1 MKKKVAINIKDKYTD
16 TNHYQKHFT
25 LDARIKIQKIIT
37 EHRDE
42 FGNLTILLKDIGN
55 MLEND
60 PSTISKEVKKHRIFK
75 PAKELESFRA
85 YNSICENFKEC
96 TIPYNDG
103 YYTKA
108 ALLKVNCRCIKRCN
122 NFKEII
128 CPNLKKFPW
137 VCNGCPQHIKCRL
150 NKYYYYSDIAQKDYL
165 LTLKESR
172 EGINLTSDEFNEL
185 DHLITSQLKGKCQ
198 PIAHIVHSNDLPV
211 SERTI
216 YNYFENGYFT
226 AKNADLRRKVTY
238 KKRKV
243 SKESPV
249 VIRKNKKDRSYKDYQ
264 KFIEDN
270 PDISIVQMDT
280 VEGKSNENGFLLTLH
295 FVKYK
300 FQLAY
305 YIHEQKK
312 ENVINVINH
321 IYHIIGL
328 EMFSKM
334 FGVILTDNGKEFAD
348 PIPIEITPDTGEHRT
363 KVFYCD
369 PLASRQK
376 GACEKNHEYIR
387 YVIPK
392 FTSLLNLSQDK
403 IDLMMSHIN
412 STIRPSNRACPCDFM
427 ALEYGTEVLD
437 SLKIKKIDSKLVTLC
452 PKLIK

>member
-1 MKKKVAINIKDKYTD
+1 MKKKVAINIKEKYTE

-25 LDARIKIQKIIT
+25 LDDRIKIQKIIS

-42 FGNLTILLKDIGN
+42 SGNLTLLLKDIGK

-60 PSTISKEVKKHRIFK
+60 PSTISKEVKKHRVFK
-75 PAKELESFRA
+75 PAKEVESLRL
-85 YNSICENFKEC
+85 YNSICEKFKEC
-96 TIPYNDG
+96 NIPYDNG
-103 YYTKA
+103 YFYKSSLMKT
-108 ALLKVNCRCIKRCN
+108 NCRCVKKCKE
-122 NFKEII
+122 FKEII

-137 VCNGCPQHIKCRL
+137 VCNGCPNHMRCRL
-150 NKYYYYSDIAQKDYL
+150 NKYFYYSDTAQKDYL

-172 EGINLTSDEFNEL
+172 EGINLTPDEFNEL
-185 DHLITSQLKGKCQ
+185 DHIMSSLLKEKGQ
-198 PIAHIVHSNDLPV
+198 PIAHIVLSNDLPV

-243 SKESPV
+243 SKDSPV
-249 VIRKNKKDRSYKDYQ
+249 VIRKNKKDRTYKDYQ
-264 KFIEDN
+264 NFIEGN

-280 VEGKSNENGFLLTLH
+280 VEGKKEEKGYLLTLH
-295 FVKYK
+295 FIKYN

-305 YIHEQKK
+305 YIHEQIP

-321 IYHIIGL
+321 IYYTIGY
-328 EMFSKM
+328 ETFTKM
-334 FGVILTDNGKEFAD
+334 FGVILTDNGKEFSD
-348 PIPIEITPDTGEHRT
+348 PISIEITPDTGEHRT

-387 YVIPK
+387 YVIPR
-392 FTSLLNLSQDK
+392 FSSLLNLRQDK

-412 STIRPSNRACPCDFM
+412 STIRPSKLACPYDFM
-427 ALEYGTEVLD
+427 ALEFGTEVLD
-437 SLKIKKIDSKLVTLC
+437 LLKIKKIDSKEVTLS
-452 PKLIK
+452 PKLLK

>member
-1 MKKKVAINIKDKYTD
+1 MKKKVAINIKEKYTD
-16 TNHYQKHFT
+16 TTHYQKHFT
-25 LDARIKIQKIIT
+25 LDDRIKIQKIIT
-37 EHRDE
+37 DHRDE
-42 FGNLTILLKDIGN
+42 LGNLTILLKDIGK

-60 PSTISKEVKKHRIFK
+60 PSTSSKEVKKHRIYK
-75 PAKELESFRA
+75 PAKELESFRT
-85 YNSICENFKEC
+85 YNSICEKFKEC
-96 TIPYNDG
+96 NIPYNNE
-103 YYTKA
+103 YFYKNT
-108 ALLKVNCRCIKRCN
+108 LLKTNCKCIKQCSN
-122 NFKEII
+122 YKEKI
-128 CPNLKKFPW
+128 CQHLMKFPW
-137 VCNGCPQHIKCRL
+137 VCNGCSKSRSCHL

-172 EGINLTSDEFNEL
+172 EGINLTPNEFNEL
-185 DHLITSQLKGKCQ
+185 DHLMTSQLKGKCQ
-198 PIAHIVHSNDLPV
+198 PIAHIVNSNDLPV

-243 SKESPV
+243 SKDSPV
-249 VIRKNKKDRSYKDYQ
+249 VIRKIKIGRMYSDYQ
-264 KFIEDN
+264 KYIEEN
-270 PDISIVQMDT
+270 PDVSIVQMDT
-280 VEGKSNENGFLLTLH
+280 VEGKLNENGFLLTLH

-312 ENVINVINH
+312 ENVLNIINQ
-321 IYHIIGL
+321 IYYTIGL
-328 EMFSKM
+328 EMFTKM
-334 FGVILTDNGKEFAD
+334 FGVILTDNGKEFYD
-348 PIPIEITPDTGEHRT
+348 PISIEITPDTGEHRT

-392 FTSLLNLSQDK
+392 FTSLLNLSQEK
-403 IDLMMSHIN
+403 IYLMMSHIN
-412 STIRPSNRACPCDFM
+412 STIRPSNRACPYDFM

-437 SLKIKKIDSKLVTLC
+437 LLKIKKIDSKLVSLC

>member
-1 MKKKVAINIKDKYTD
+1 MKKKVAINIKEKYTD

-25 LDARIKIQKIIT
+25 LDDRIKIQKIIS

-42 FGNLTILLKDIGN
+42 SGNLTILLKDIGK

-60 PSTISKEVKKHRIFK
+60 PSTISKEVKKHRVFTGRTEYTSYKCIN
-75 PAKELESFRA
+75 EICSN
-85 YNSICENFKEC
+85 YNSCIIKGHISANPNAF
-96 TIPYNDG
+96 
-103 YYTKA
+103 
-108 ALLKVNCRCIKRCN
+108 LKTTCSCIKYC
-122 NFKEII
+122 KEYKEEI
-128 CPNLKKFPW
+128 CPHLKKFPW
-137 VCNGCPQHIKCRL
+137 VCNGCSKHSKCRL

-172 EGINLTSDEFNEL
+172 EGINLTPDEFNEL

-198 PIAHIVHSNDLPV
+198 PIAHIVNSNNLPV

-226 AKNADLRRKVTY
+226 AKNVDLRRKVTY

-243 SKESPV
+243 SKDSPV
-249 VIRKNKKDRSYKDYQ
+249 VIRKIKIGRMYSDYQ
-264 KFIEDN
+264 KYIEEN
-270 PDISIVQMDT
+270 PDLSIVQMDT
-280 VEGKSNENGFLLTLH
+280 VEGLYEEKGYLLTLH

-305 YIHEQKK
+305 YIHEQNT
-312 ENVINVINH
+312 ENVINIINQ
-321 IYHIIGL
+321 IYYTIGL
-328 EMFSKM
+328 EMFTKLFS
-334 FGVILTDNGKEFAD
+334 VILTDNGKEFSD
-348 PIPIEITPDTGEHRT
+348 PMSIETTPDTGEHRT

-387 YVIPK
+387 YILPK
-392 FTSLLNLSQDK
+392 GTSLLNLPQDK

-412 STIRPSNRACPCDFM
+412 STIRPSNRACPYDFM

-437 SLKIKKIDSKLVTLC
+437 LLKIKKIDSKLVTLC